1 MPRGKK
7 QQPNGQAAGAAK
19 PSQKEMVQAA
29 LQAGEVN
36 PKSNVD
42 LSGWIKEKYSVS
54 LNPQQIAQ
62 VKTSL
67 PKKNGKSKAKRAK
80 QAKSSDYSGG
90 GGDFPKPT
98 PKGHDPNISERL
110 TEVLADL
117 HTVRQIADRIG
128 GAGVRKLLEILG
140 K

>member
-7 QQPNGQAAGAAK
+7 QQPNGQAVGAAK
-19 PSQKEMVQAA
+19 PTQKEMVQAA
-29 LQAGEVN
+29 LKAGEVN

-67 PKKNGKSKAKRAK
+67 PKKKGKSKAK
-80 QAKSSDYSGG
+80 QAKPSDYSDGS
-90 GGDFPKPT
+90 GDFPKPT
-98 PKGHDPNISERL
+98 PKGHDPNISQRFA
-110 TEVLADL
+110 EVLADL

-128 GAGVRKLLEILG
+128 AAGVRKLLEILG